1 MMSGV
6 PSLTYKTKI
15 LLYLKDYVGV
25 EDEDLF
31 PVDVTQEGISEGVSM
46 SRTHVSRVVQD
57 LMDEDLLRE
66 WNAHVKTRKRK
77 LKTYSLTSKG
87 IKKAD
92 KIISSLKRSKV
103 DVMVDGNIVEM
114 QIKELEE
121 FSGDMDLV
129 NLVDLL
135 DSTEDP
141 INIESLG
148 PKRRVVE
155 TEDSPEVDYLYGRGR
170 ILEKID
176 DWFQG
181 SKPIAV
187 LRGNRGYGC
196 SSIASRFVDSLKDKH
211 VLWINVD
218 GVRFDE
224 IRGEMK
230 DFLKEVKGELNED
243 FMAQLVNTR
252 CLLVL
257 NDYYDVADELV
268 DFLTEFVDYI
278 DGRKIGI
285 KVLVTAREG
294 TPVYE
299 RFYQREHVTKGLVE
313 EIGVP
318 PLGRE
323 DAMKIL
329 GDRIEKGAMK
339 RIMQFTKGSPLLL
352 TLLRDGNKDE
362 LERASPLGKEHVSLL
377 MFLKSKTEE

>member
-103 DVMVDGNIVEM
+103 DVMVDENIVEM

-278 DGRKIGI
+278 DGRKIGM

-329 GDRIEKGAMK
+329 GERIEKGAMK

-352 TLLRDGNKDE
+352 TLLQDGNKDE

>member
-1 MMSGV
+1 MSGV

-103 DVMVDGNIVEM
+103 DVMVDGNIFEM

-278 DGRKIGI
+278 DGRKIGM

-329 GDRIEKGAMK
+329 GERIEKGAMK

-352 TLLRDGNKDE
+352 TLLQDGNKDE